1 MGRKRYMLPALRIFV
16 AFCVSCGEKM
26 EDGWM
31 ACPKCGTPKG
41 GESEK
46 VVPQFS
52 QQPIAIQVR
61 EPKSKGIAFILNFLI
76 AGVGHMYLDNIDR
89 GLPVAIIST
98 LCALI
103 IIVTAIAIYKCCF
116 KGFVARL
123 RAIFCPFFI
132 FINTHGRVV
141 RHSHSPS

>member
-41 GESEK
+41 GESQK

-52 QQPIAIQVR
+52 QQPIAIPVR

-103 IIVTAIAIYKCCF
+103 IIGIPVWLVLWIWMLIDTNKQYEKYLQAN
-116 KGFVARL
+116 GFETTTIVQT
-123 RAIFCPFFI
+123 
-132 FINTHGRVV
+132 NQ
-141 RHSHSPS
+141 